1 MQYQSNNYQICN
13 KCTIDNSFIDVK
25 FSDGK
30 CEYCIN
36 FEKNIQKEIISS
48 KRNINK
54 LLSNIKKNEKILFA
68 LSGGIDS
75 AYLLHYMVTKFKI
88 KPVVIHVDTGWNS
101 MTAVSN
107 IENLITNLNLE
118 YEAIVLDWR
127 ELQDLTLSFF
137 KASVP
142 TIDAIQDHG
151 IFGSLYKYAK
161 DNNFKTIIT
170 GGNII
175 TESIREPL
183 LIHYHAGDTRQI
195 KDIHSRFGSIKI
207 KKFPFCDI
215 FNYQII
221 YKFFYGIKIFQ
232 PLNSIDYNKEE
243 ANKILTKTYG
253 WKNYSEKHHE
263 SNLTKFIEGYWIL
276 EKFKIDK
283 RRFYFSSLINC
294 GQLNRAEALTKL
306 QKKPFNEE
314 EIEKQK
320 KYICSKLRISDEELN
335 YFFKSANKFHFN
347 YKNNNFFISII
358 IKILR
363 MLKLENRIFK

>member
-1 MQYQSNNYQICN
+1 MQHKPNDYQICN
-13 KCTIDNSFIDVK
+13 KCTIDNSFIKVN
-25 FSDGK
+25 FLNGK

-36 FEKNIQKEIISS
+36 FEKNIRQEIISS
-48 KRNINK
+48 KKNIKN
-54 LLSNIKKNEKILFA
+54 LLSKIKKDEKILFA

-75 AYLLHYMVTKFKI
+75 AYLLHHLVTEFKI
-88 KPVVIHVDTGWNS
+88 KPLVVHVDTGWNS
-101 MTAVSN
+101 VTAVSN
-107 IENLITNLNLE
+107 IENLINILNLE

-127 ELQDLTLSFF
+127 EIQDLTLSFF

-161 DNNFKTIIT
+161 ENSFKTIIT

-175 TESIREPL
+175 TECIREPL
-183 LIHYHAGDTRQI
+183 LIHYHAGDTKQI

-215 FNYQII
+215 FKYQII
-221 YKFFYGIKIFQ
+221 YKYFYGIKIFQ
-232 PLNSIDYNKEE
+232 PLNSINYNKEDAIE
-243 ANKILTKTYG
+243 ILAKSYE

-276 EKFKIDK
+276 EKFKFDK
-283 RRFYFSSLINC
+283 RKFYFSSLINSD
-294 GQLNRAEALTKL
+294 QLNRDEALTKL
-306 QKKPFNEE
+306 RKKPFNEE
-314 EIEKQK
+314 EIKKQK
-320 KYICSKLRISDEELN
+320 KYICSKLRITDEELKS
-335 YFFKSANKFHFN
+335 FFNAVNKYHFN
-347 YKNNNFFISII
+347 YKNNNFFISIV

-363 MLKLENRIFK
+363 LLKLENRIFK

>member
-1 MQYQSNNYQICN
+1 MLYKFNKYQICN
-13 KCTIDNSFIDVK
+13 KCTIDNSFIDVNFYK
-25 FSDGK
+25 GK
-30 CEYCIN
+30 CEFCIN
-36 FEKNIQKEIISS
+36 FEKNIQQEIISS
-48 KRNINK
+48 KKNLNF
-54 LLSNIKKNEKILFA
+54 LLSKIKRNEKILFA

-75 AYLLHYMVTKFKI
+75 AYLLHYLVTEFKI
-88 KPVVIHVDTGWNS
+88 KPLVIHIDTGWNS
-101 MTAVSN
+101 MTAVTN

-118 YEAIVLDWR
+118 YEAVVLDWK
-127 ELQDLTLSFF
+127 EFQDLTLSFF

-175 TESIREPL
+175 TECIREPL
-183 LIHYHAGDTRQI
+183 LVHYHAGDTRQI
-195 KDIHSRFGSIKI
+195 KDIQSRFGNIEI

-221 YKFFYGIKIFQ
+221 YKFVYGIKIFQ
-232 PLNSIDYNKEE
+232 PLNSINYDKED
-243 ANKILTKTYG
+243 AAKILTETYG

-263 SNLTKFIEGYWIL
+263 SNLTKFLEGFWIL

-283 RRFYFSSLINC
+283 RRFYFSSLINS
-294 GQLNRAEALTKL
+294 GQLNRSEALIKL
-306 QKKPFNEE
+306 QKKPFDQE
-314 EIEKQK
+314 EIKKQK
-320 KYICSKLRISDEELN
+320 KYICSKLGISNEKLN
-335 YFFKSANKFHFN
+335 DFFNSKNKYHFD
-347 YKNNNFFISII
+347 YKNNNFFISIV

-363 MLKLENRIFK
+363 LLKLENRLFK